1 MDARIWNL
9 IEVVNNVLIE
19 KNIDG
24 MQKENV
30 KLKVETV
37 LNPSEDPEKV
47 KKCLLNIANG
57 CKPIL
62 SEGHIEATCT
72 GLLSLHHIRVGVR
85 SKSSLGVLR
94 KLLEWNRKGNLTW
107 FLLNKQ
113 AAYEGV
119 ISLVENYE
127 ESPLGPIRV
136 TIISESLDTV
146 IEWLLSRTDKDKVKD
161 RE

>member
-1 MDARIWNL
+1 M
-9 IEVVNNVLIE
+9 IE
-19 KNIDG
+19 KNIDDI
-24 MQKENV
+24 QNENV
-30 KLKVETV
+30 TLKVETV

-113 AAYEGV
+113 AAYEDV

-136 TIISESLDTV
+136 TIISDSLDRV

>member
-1 MDARIWNL
+1 M
-9 IEVVNNVLIE
+9 IE
-19 KNIDG
+19 KNIDDI
-24 MQKENV
+24 QYDNV

-85 SKSSLGVLR
+85 SKSSLGVLG

-113 AAYEGV
+113 AAYEDV

-136 TIISESLDTV
+136 TIISDSLDRV
-146 IEWLLSRTDKDKVKD
+146 IEWLLSRTDKDKD

>member
-1 MDARIWNL
+1 M
-9 IEVVNNVLIE
+9 VE
-19 KNIDG
+19 KNSGDI
-24 MQKENV
+24 QNENV

-62 SEGHIEATCT
+62 SDGHIEATCT
-72 GLLSLHHIRVGVR
+72 GILSLHHIRVGVR
-85 SKSSLGVLR
+85 SKSTLGVLR

-113 AAYEGV
+113 AAYEDV

-136 TIISESLDTV
+136 TIISDNLDRI
-146 IEWLLSRTDKDKVKD
+146 IEWLLSSRDRDRD
-161 RE
+161 REQTSFLTF

>member
-1 MDARIWNL
+1 M
-9 IEVVNNVLIE
+9 IE
-19 KNIDG
+19 KNIDDI
-24 MQKENV
+24 QNENV

-62 SEGHIEATCT
+62 SDGHIEATCT

-85 SKSSLGVLR
+85 SKSTLGVLG

-113 AAYEGV
+113 AAYEDV

-136 TIISESLDTV
+136 TIISDSLDRV

>member
-1 MDARIWNL
+1 
-9 IEVVNNVLIE
+9 LIE
-19 KNIDG
+19 KNIDDI
-24 MQKENV
+24 QNENV

-85 SKSSLGVLR
+85 SKSSLGVLG

-113 AAYEGV
+113 AAYEDV

-136 TIISESLDTV
+136 TIISDSLDRV

>member
-1 MDARIWNL
+1 M
-9 IEVVNNVLIE
+9 IE
-19 KNIDG
+19 KNIDDI
-24 MQKENV
+24 QYDNV

-113 AAYEGV
+113 AAYEDV

-136 TIISESLDTV
+136 TIISDSLDRV
-146 IEWLLSRTDKDKVKD
+146 IEWLLSRTDKDKD

>member
-1 MDARIWNL
+1 M
-9 IEVVNNVLIE
+9 IE
-19 KNIDG
+19 KNIDDI
-24 MQKENV
+24 QNENV

-85 SKSSLGVLR
+85 SKSSLGVLG

-113 AAYEGV
+113 AAYEDV
-119 ISLVENYE
+119 ISLIENYE

-136 TIISESLDTV
+136 TIISDSLDRV
-146 IEWLLSRTDKDKVKD
+146 IEWLLSRTDKDKD

>member
-1 MDARIWNL
+1 M
-9 IEVVNNVLIE
+9 IE
-19 KNIDG
+19 KNVDDIEN
-24 MQKENV
+24 ENV

-85 SKSSLGVLR
+85 SKSSLGVLG

-113 AAYEGV
+113 AAYEDV
-119 ISLVENYE
+119 ISLVENYQ

-136 TIISESLDTV
+136 TIISDSLDRV

>member
-1 MDARIWNL
+1 M
-9 IEVVNNVLIE
+9 IE
-19 KNIDG
+19 KNIDDI
-24 MQKENV
+24 QNENV

-85 SKSSLGVLR
+85 SKSTLGVLG

-113 AAYEGV
+113 AAYEDV
-119 ISLVENYE
+119 ISLIENYE

-136 TIISESLDTV
+136 TIISDSLDRV

>member
-1 MDARIWNL
+1 M
-9 IEVVNNVLIE
+9 IE
-19 KNIDG
+19 KNIDDI
-24 MQKENV
+24 QNENV
-30 KLKVETV
+30 TLKVETV

-113 AAYEGV
+113 AAYQDV

-136 TIISESLDTV
+136 TIISDSLDRV

>member
-1 MDARIWNL
+1 
-9 IEVVNNVLIE
+9 LIE
-19 KNIDG
+19 KNIDDI
-24 MQKENV
+24 QNENV

-94 KLLEWNRKGNLTW
+94 KLLEWNRKDNLTW

-113 AAYEGV
+113 AAYQDV

-136 TIISESLDTV
+136 TIISDSLDRV

>member
-1 MDARIWNL
+1 M
-9 IEVVNNVLIE
+9 IE
-19 KNIDG
+19 KNIDDI
-24 MQKENV
+24 QNENV

-85 SKSSLGVLR
+85 SKSSLGVLG

-113 AAYEGV
+113 AAYEDV
-119 ISLVENYE
+119 ISLIENYE

-136 TIISESLDTV
+136 TIISDSLDRV

>member
-1 MDARIWNL
+1 M
-9 IEVVNNVLIE
+9 IE
-19 KNIDG
+19 KNIDDI
-24 MQKENV
+24 QNENV

-113 AAYEGV
+113 AAYEDV
-119 ISLVENYE
+119 ISLIENYE

-136 TIISESLDTV
+136 TIISDSLDRV

>member
-1 MDARIWNL
+1 
-9 IEVVNNVLIE
+9 LIE
-19 KNIDG
+19 KNIDDI
-24 MQKENV
+24 QNENV

-85 SKSSLGVLR
+85 SKSSLGVLG

-113 AAYEGV
+113 AAHEDV

-136 TIISESLDTV
+136 TIISDSLDRV

>member
-1 MDARIWNL
+1 M
-9 IEVVNNVLIE
+9 VE
-19 KNIDG
+19 KNSGDI
-24 MQKENV
+24 QNENV

-57 CKPIL
+57 CNPIL
-62 SEGHIEATCT
+62 SDGHIEATCA
-72 GLLSLHHIRVGVR
+72 GILSLHHIRVGVR
-85 SKSSLGVLR
+85 SKSTLGVLR

-113 AAYEGV
+113 AAYEDV
-119 ISLVENYE
+119 ISLVEDYE
-127 ESPLGPIRV
+127 ESPLGPIKV
-136 TIISESLDTV
+136 TIISDSLDRV

>member
-1 MDARIWNL
+1 M
-9 IEVVNNVLIE
+9 IE
-19 KNIDG
+19 KNIDDI
-24 MQKENV
+24 QNENV

-85 SKSSLGVLR
+85 SKSSLGVLG

-113 AAYEGV
+113 AAYEDV

-136 TIISESLDTV
+136 TIISDSLDRV

>member
-1 MDARIWNL
+1 
-9 IEVVNNVLIE
+9 LIE
-19 KNIDG
+19 KNIDDI
-24 MQKENV
+24 QYDNV

-85 SKSSLGVLR
+85 SKSSLGVLG

-113 AAYEGV
+113 AAYEDV

-136 TIISESLDTV
+136 TIISDSLDRV

>member
-1 MDARIWNL
+1 
-9 IEVVNNVLIE
+9 LIE
-19 KNIDG
+19 KNIDDI
-24 MQKENV
+24 QNENV

-85 SKSSLGVLR
+85 SKSSLGVLG

-113 AAYEGV
+113 AAYEDV

-136 TIISESLDTV
+136 TIISDSLDSV